1 MQISTVLTNGSTE
14 VSLEITSTVSLFQ
27 RESHHTLNVDV
38 TSQTF
43 FDSSFR
49 FASRKDGITAS
60 MSSPTSG
67 FLGLH
72 LQRRSMS
79 QLYGKLFC
87 RYMVRHSL
95 SFFICILESTENK
108 FEIYTID

>member
-1 MQISTVLTNGSTE
+1 MQISTVLANGSTKDA
-14 VSLEITSTVSLFQ
+14 LENTSTFSLFQ
-27 RESHHTLNVDV
+27 RESHHTLNVDI
-38 TSQTF
+38 TSRTF
-43 FDSSFR
+43 FDASFR
-49 FASRKDGITAS
+49 FTSRKDGITAS

-87 RYMVRHSL
+87 RYLVRHSL
-95 SFFICILESTENK
+95 SSFTCIL
-108 FEIYTID
+108 

>member
-1 MQISTVLTNGSTE
+1 MQTLPTLGS
-14 VSLEITSTVSLFQ
+14 SKDALEKKKNSTVSLFQ
-27 RESHHTLNVDV
+27 RESHHTLNVDI
-38 TSQTF
+38 TSRTF

-72 LQRRSMS
+72 LQRRSTS
-79 QLYGKLFC
+79 QLHGKLFC
-87 RYMVRHSL
+87 RYMVSL
-95 SFFICILESTENK
+95 FICILDQLKTNLKS
-108 FEIYTID
+108 IQ